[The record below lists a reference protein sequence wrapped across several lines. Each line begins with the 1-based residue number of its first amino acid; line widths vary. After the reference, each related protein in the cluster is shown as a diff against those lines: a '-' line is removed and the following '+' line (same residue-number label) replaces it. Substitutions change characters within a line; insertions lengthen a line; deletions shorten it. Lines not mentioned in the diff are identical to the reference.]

1 MADQDGSECIV
12 ENVMP
17 TSIVVYDQM
26 IYFSDLAKG
35 SLNRYSIKDGT
46 LTKIDDYIEIV
57 GINNNN
63 LIDSSFNDI
72 VLNQ

>member
-1 MADQDGSECIV
+1 
-12 ENVMP
+12 
-17 TSIVVYDQM
+17 M